1 MGDHKRN
8 MKPKRK
14 QKETGQM
21 GSIQQTIFK
30 PIFISAA
37 QALNLKK
44 DTLIFSRVTYRAII
58 G

>member
-14 QKETGQM
+14 QKETGQP

-30 PIFISAA
+30 PVFISIA

-44 DTLIFSRVTYRAII
+44 STLYLAEQLIDLL
-58 G
+58 

>member
-14 QKETGQM
+14 QKETGQP

-30 PIFISAA
+30 PVFISLA
-37 QALNLKK
+37 QALDLKK
-44 DTLIFSRVTYRAII
+44 GIL
-58 G
+58 

>member
-14 QKETGQM
+14 QKETGQP

-30 PIFISAA
+30 PVFISLA
-37 QALNLKK
+37 QTINLKK
-44 DTLIFSRVTYRAII
+44 GNLYLAE
-58 G
+58 